1 MHICAMAHIRK
12 YVFSLT
18 HHKNLFDL
26 FGPPKTS
33 KHILRIMKYILPIR
47 APKITNNLLK
57 LSTANLM

>member
-33 KHILRIMKYILPIR
+33 KHILRIMKYILQSGLQKSQI
-47 APKITNNLLK
+47 IFSNYQLL
-57 LSTANLM
+57 T